1 MDVTLWS
8 NMRIKTQPA
17 SKVDKKNP
25 ANFKMKS
32 RILLR
37 ISLTSSHRI
46 WEKNKASPLPFYHP
60 VVDDLHHHY
69 FPDRDCLPKLEM
81 CDYAKVPKPNIW
93 TLQHVQVHKYHCAAI
108 HPNDTSPCPHVW
120 FYVIE
125 NLRFRPSTCKHENGV
140 FEILGCRKRRLRV
153 DATPRRRKKL
163 PFLKISGYVWTESD
177 IKITQS

>member
-1 MDVTLWS
+1 
-8 NMRIKTQPA
+8 MRTKTKPA
-17 SKVDKKNP
+17 SKVDKKKP

-81 CDYAKVPKPNIW
+81 CDYAKVSKPNIW
-93 TLQHVQVHKYHCAAI
+93 TLQHAEYINTIVLPFTRTIQVDITEALSTRLILRH
-108 HPNDTSPCPHVW
+108 
-120 FYVIE
+120 
-125 NLRFRPSTCKHENGV
+125 RFRKP
-140 FEILGCRKRRLRV
+140 
-153 DATPRRRKKL
+153 
-163 PFLKISGYVWTESD
+163 PFSPVHT
-177 IKITQS
+177 